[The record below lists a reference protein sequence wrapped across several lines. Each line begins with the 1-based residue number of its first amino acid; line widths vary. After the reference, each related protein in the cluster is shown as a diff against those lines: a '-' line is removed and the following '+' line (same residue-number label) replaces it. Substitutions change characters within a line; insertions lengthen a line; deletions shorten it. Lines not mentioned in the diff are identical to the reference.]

1 MSKLD
6 VGVGDEF
13 PAEEIRR
20 DENGVVHHHHY
31 YPRRRPFRLLRLV
44 LGIAL
49 IVLVIRAFHYAEA
62 LAFWNMPFGMAM
74 GPFFPLGSIIAL
86 IAIIGVVLWF
96 LRCHHTQ
103 GGR

>member
-31 YPRRRPFRLLRLV
+31 YRRHRPFRFLRLL

-49 IVLVIRAFHYAEA
+49 VVLVIRAFHYADD
-62 LAFWNMPFGMAM
+62 LSWHMPFMAAN
-74 GPFFPLGSIIAL
+74 PFAPLAVTLAMIAL
-86 IAIIGVVLWF
+86 IAGLLWL
-96 LRCHHTQ
+96 LRCREP